1 MFGRILQEG
10 RDIRFEKVAFES
22 EKIDGMLYIP
32 TTGKERAYIIL
43 NSNKP
48 LINQIFTAAHEYYHY
63 IMDYQKFKEMP
74 YICDFSLLKDVNE
87 KKACRFAA
95 ELLLPEEALYRE
107 IQNYRRI
114 YNKSKKEMTFEDY
127 ATLMIFL
134 TVRYQMPLKAV
145 IYRLYEEQYITDIN
159 RFIENY
165 DFIKRILKEIK
176 IFKKSV
182 AVLYSTENDYVLP
195 DSSIYQDMEKSFA
208 TGNASRENILE
219 DAALLGL
226 DMNVVE
232 DFLDVDQ
239 EGEDE
244 EDDEELFSI
253 INEKR
258 R

>member
-1 MFGRILQEG
+1 M
-10 RDIRFEKVAFES
+10 
-22 EKIDGMLYIP
+22 
-32 TTGKERAYIIL
+32 
-43 NSNKP
+43 
-48 LINQIFTAAHEYYHY
+48 
-63 IMDYQKFKEMP
+63 
-74 YICDFSLLKDVNE
+74 
-87 KKACRFAA
+87 
-95 ELLLPEEALYRE
+95 LLPEEALYRE

-226 DMNVVE
+226 DMNVIE